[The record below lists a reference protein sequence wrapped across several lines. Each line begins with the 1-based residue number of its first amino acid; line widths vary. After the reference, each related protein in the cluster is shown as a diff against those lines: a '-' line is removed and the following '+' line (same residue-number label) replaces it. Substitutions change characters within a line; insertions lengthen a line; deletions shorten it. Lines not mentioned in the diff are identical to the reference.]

1 MMKKSVLFII
11 PLVLIFLSCT
21 ESGATESPSSEYPLA
36 PEFTLE
42 DLKGNE
48 ISLSNYKGKI
58 VFLNFWATWCP
69 PCRTE
74 IPGFLE
80 VYKQYKSKGMEIIGI
95 SVDRTG
101 SRSVINFA
109 EAFKITYPVIIS
121 TRKLERDY
129 QPGRYIPTTFVI
141 DEKGQI
147 RHKHVGYM
155 DKRTLE
161 NYFLKLKEE

>member
-1 MMKKSVLFII
+1 MKKSTLYMLPFVL
-11 PLVLIFLSCT
+11 LFLCHA
-21 ESGATESPSSEYPLA
+21 ESGRTENPSSEYPMA
-36 PEFTLE
+36 PEFTLN

-48 ISLSNYKGKI
+48 ISLSDYKGKI

-74 IPGFLE
+74 IPGFLD
-80 VYKQYKSKGMEIIGI
+80 VYKQYKSEGMEIIGI

-109 EAFKITYPVIIS
+109 EAFNITYPVVMS

-141 DEKGQI
+141 DKKGQI

-161 NYFLKLKEE
+161 IYFLRLKEE